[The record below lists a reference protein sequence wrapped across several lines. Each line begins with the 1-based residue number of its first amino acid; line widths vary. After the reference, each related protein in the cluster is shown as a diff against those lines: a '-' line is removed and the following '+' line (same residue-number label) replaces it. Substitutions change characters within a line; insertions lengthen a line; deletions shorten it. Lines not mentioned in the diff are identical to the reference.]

1 MKLLELHFSNAISF
15 IYKYSNSSYIFV
27 TLFHLAVNT
36 QKHLTRPLNPW
47 YICALHFQCKFNIFL
62 NICSTVIEFNAFVND
77 FSDINSF

>member
-36 QKHLTRPLNPW
+36 QKHLTRPLNP
-47 YICALHFQCKFNIFL
+47 LGIFD
-62 NICSTVIEFNAFVND
+62 VN
-77 FSDINSF
+77 